1 VSSIQALVER
11 AQSVRESAVAGTLG
25 DVGPILREL
34 EATTHPLARA
44 WAAALRSELWLVE
57 PRYGFRVTLAWL
69 EDFVDGP
76 ALARS
81 GAMVALSNA
90 ARAAMLDFDG
100 ESLAYLETVGRA
112 LAPGLSEA
120 EILSAELVGAWATLS
135 RADVERAREQANEIV
150 GCAKKAELAACLV
163 EAQTIR
169 ALAATAI
176 ADHEQALDLAKR
188 ASLVARTEGLPQL
201 EFFAHLGLARAR
213 RYARQPHLSL
223 RILDALA
230 PLLTKPWRAWTAW
243 ESLLAG
249 GSLADES
256 LADAPESR
264 ARTLVL
270 GLTECMRTAAH
281 GDRPGFDAG
290 ASALSVESA
299 RFGLVH
305 GEAREVC
312 AALDPALEA
321 PSVELSRW
329 RHGETVLTPRSIH
342 GLRLRGDE
350 EAESA
355 AAYVLTRAGQRGARL
370 LHGGLGLLNMN
381 ELARVQQSQR
391 AQGRV
396 ETLLSILALAGPD
409 GVDETTCF
417 REAYG
422 FEFEPEL
429 HRGVFDV
436 LVHRAR
442 ATIEG
447 HARLERVE
455 GTISLLVDGALLI
468 PDPRVSQRISDRV
481 LRLLAE
487 RGRASAKDAAG
498 VLGISLRSAQS
509 ALAELAESGACD
521 ARKDG
526 RNVAYVVEDSVFS
539 EPSRRLVAT
548 DLTGLTRLA

>member
-1 VSSIQALVER
+1 VTSIQALVER
-11 AQSVRESAVAGTLG
+11 AQSVRESAVAGMLG
-25 DVGPILREL
+25 EVGPVLREL

-57 PRYGFRVTLAWL
+57 PRYGFRAPLAWL

-81 GAMVALSNA
+81 GAIVALANA
-90 ARAAMLDFDG
+90 ARAAILEFDG
-100 ESLAYLETVGRA
+100 EALSYLESVGRA
-112 LAPGLSEA
+112 LAPGLSEV
-120 EILSAELVGAWATLS
+120 EVLSADLVCAWASLAS
-135 RADVERAREQANEIV
+135 ADVERARDQANEIV
-150 GCAKKAELAACLV
+150 GRAKKAESAACLV

-176 ADHEQALDLAKR
+176 AEHEQALDLAKR

-223 RILDALA
+223 RILDSLA
-230 PLLTKPWRAWTAW
+230 PLLTKPWRSWVAW

-249 GSLADES
+249 GTLADDN

-264 ARTLVL
+264 ARRLVL
-270 GLTECMRTAAH
+270 GLADCVHAASA
-281 GDRPGFDAG
+281 GDRPRFDA
-290 ASALSVESA
+290 SVCALSEESA
-299 RFGLVH
+299 RFALVR
-305 GEAREVC
+305 GEAREVV
-312 AALDPALEA
+312 AALDPAEES
-321 PSVELSRW
+321 PSIELSTW

-342 GLRLRGDE
+342 GMRIRADE

-355 AAYVLTRAGQRGARL
+355 AAYVLTRAGQRGVRL
-370 LHGGLGLLNMN
+370 LHGGLGLVD
-381 ELARVQQSQR
+381 ESALARVQQSQR

-396 ETLLSILALAGPD
+396 ETFLAILGLAGPE
-409 GVDETTCF
+409 GVDEADCF

-442 ATIEG
+442 ATVEG
-447 HARLERVE
+447 HARVQRTE
-455 GTISLLVDGALLI
+455 GKISLHVEGALLI
-468 PDPRVSQRISDRV
+468 PDPRVSQRVSDRV

-487 RGRASAKDAAG
+487 RGKASAKDAAG
-498 VLGISLRSAQS
+498 MLGISLRSAQS
-509 ALAELAESGACD
+509 ALAELAETGACD

-526 RNVAYVVEDSVFS
+526 RNVAYVVEDSIFS

>member
-1 VSSIQALVER
+1 M
-11 AQSVRESAVAGTLG
+11 AGTLD
-25 DVGPILREL
+25 DVGPTLREL
-34 EATTHPLARA
+34 EATTHPLSRA

-57 PRYGFRVTLAWL
+57 PRYGFRAPLAWL

-81 GAMVALSNA
+81 GAIVALANA
-90 ARAAMLDFDG
+90 ARAAILEFDG
-100 ESLAYLETVGRA
+100 EALDYLDTVGRA
-112 LAPGLSEA
+112 LSPGLSEA
-120 EILSAELVGAWATLS
+120 EMLSSALVGAWASLA
-135 RADVERAREQANEIV
+135 RADAERAREQANEIV
-150 GCAKKAELAACLV
+150 GHAKKAELAACLV

-176 ADHEQALDLAKR
+176 SDHDQALDLAKR

-223 RILDALA
+223 RILDSLA
-230 PLLTKPWRAWTAW
+230 PLLTKPWRSWVAW
-243 ESLLAG
+243 ETLLAG
-249 GSLADES
+249 GTIADPSLSE
-256 LADAPESR
+256 APESR
-264 ARTLVL
+264 ARQLVL
-270 GLTECMRTAAH
+270 LLAECTRAAST
-281 GDRPGFDAG
+281 GDRASFDASSRSL
-290 ASALSVESA
+290 ADESA
-299 RFGLVH
+299 RFRLVH
-305 GEAREVC
+305 GEALEVC
-312 AALDPALEA
+312 AALDPA
-321 PSVELSRW
+321 VESPGIELFAW

-342 GLRLRGDE
+342 GMRIRADE

-355 AAYVLTRAGQRGARL
+355 AAYVLTRSGQRGVRL
-370 LHGGLGLLNMN
+370 LHGGLGLVDQSG
-381 ELARVQQSQR
+381 LARVQQSQR

-409 GVDETTCF
+409 GVEEAACF

-422 FEFEPEL
+422 FDFEPEL

-442 ATIEG
+442 ATVEG
-447 HARLERVE
+447 HARVERAE
-455 GTISLLVDGALLI
+455 GTISLHVDGGLLI

-487 RGRASAKDAAG
+487 RGKASAKDAAG
-498 VLGISLRSAQS
+498 MLGISLRSAQS

-526 RNVAYVVEDSVFS
+526 RNVAYVVEDSIFS